1 MESPP
6 GLVDKEES
14 EYGGKDGQSAYSGR
28 AVDLISAQLGA
39 DMKALAFPKFSV
51 PSQIF
56 IYICM
61 CVCMQQV
68 TLHAAYS

>member
-6 GLVDKEES
+6 GLVNKEES
-14 EYGGKDGQSAYSGR
+14 ESGGKDGQSAYSKR
-28 AVDLISAQLGA
+28 AVDLISAQLGT
-39 DMKALAFPKFSV
+39 DMKALAVPKFSV